1 MQISSF
7 DKLPGLRLELSLREL
22 SGVSLREGQNLQ
34 AVVRHAGADGS
45 LGLELNGRMLEA
57 RSNLRLMEGM
67 VLLLRVEREAGQ
79 LVLRLE
85 AQQQQQLTQDQ
96 ALRQLLPRQES
107 LKPLLSQLHQL
118 GLRAAGGSP
127 EGQPRASVGSSV
139 ESRAPL
145 PQAISQLLSLLPR
158 LAQLS
163 SADGLQ
169 QAISN
174 SGLFLENQLLKPV
187 TGVRLEGDVKNLLLR
202 LAHMIRQQL
211 ASQASQ
217 ASPAQSS
224 RSAASQ
230 EQLLSL
236 LKQSE
241 SSLAR
246 IQVNQLNS
254 LASQARPD
262 ERLLN
267 IELPLYLQA
276 DKEAEVIRMQIR
288 REAPRSAANGPL
300 WSVRLHLEP
309 EGHGEIDALV
319 SLSGGR
325 VATTFWCSEQD
336 TYQMFHRHLGALL
349 ERYREQGLEPGQCR
363 AMYGQAP
370 AQDRPADA
378 PSNSLIDLQ
387 A

>member
-1 MQISSF
+1 
-7 DKLPGLRLELSLREL
+7 
-22 SGVSLREGQNLQ
+22 
-34 AVVRHAGADGS
+34 
-45 LGLELNGRMLEA
+45 
-57 RSNLRLMEGM
+57 
-67 VLLLRVEREAGQ
+67 
-79 LVLRLE
+79 
-85 AQQQQQLTQDQ
+85 
-96 ALRQLLPRQES
+96 
-107 LKPLLSQLHQL
+107 
-118 GLRAAGGSP
+118 
-127 EGQPRASVGSSV
+127 
-139 ESRAPL
+139 
-145 PQAISQLLSLLPR
+145 LLPR

-169 QAISN
+169 QAIAN
-174 SGLFLENQLLKPV
+174 SGLFLEQHLLKPP
-187 TGVRLEGDVKNLLLR
+187 GSVRLEGDVKNLLLR
-202 LAHMIRQQL
+202 LAQLIRQQL
-211 ASQASQ
+211 AAQTTQ
-217 ASPAQSS
+217 TSPGQGKP
-224 RSAASQ
+224 AAISQ

-262 ERLLN
+262 ERHLN

-276 DKEAEVIRMQIR
+276 DKEAEVIRLQIR
-288 REAPRSAANGPL
+288 REAPRAGTDGPL

-309 EGHGEIDALV
+309 AGHGEIDALV
-319 SLSGGR
+319 SLSGGKI
-325 VATTFWCSEQD
+325 ATTFWCSEQA
-336 TYQMFHRHLGALL
+336 TYQMFNRHLDALL

-370 AQDRPADA
+370 TPERPNDA